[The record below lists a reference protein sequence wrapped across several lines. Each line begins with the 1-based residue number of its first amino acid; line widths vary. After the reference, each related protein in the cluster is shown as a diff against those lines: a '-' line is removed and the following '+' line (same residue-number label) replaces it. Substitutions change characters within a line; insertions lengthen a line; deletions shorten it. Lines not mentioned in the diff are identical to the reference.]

1 MFTDKE
7 IQHLGLGK
15 LLFYKDSNIKLKRSS
30 LLDGRTSTD
39 RRNLFKDTAMESFYH
54 EPSLDITR
62 YLKHLDKTMIEEDE
76 TKVKKSEPILPR

>member
-7 IQHLGLGK
+7 IKHLGLGK

-39 RRNLFKDTAMESFYH
+39 RSNLFKDTAM
-54 EPSLDITR
+54 
-62 YLKHLDKTMIEEDE
+62 
-76 TKVKKSEPILPR
+76 